1 MNIIVKLLEKTN
13 NINRSSYTW
22 NALNAIISALQNP
35 VILLV
40 ITRTNGVYDAGVF
53 SIAFAIATLM
63 LYVGLY
69 GLRRYQSSDLD
80 EKYSFSEYHGMRI
93 LTCSL
98 MIFSSLIY
106 CIY

>member
-1 MNIIVKLLEKTN
+1 MNFIVKILEKTN
-13 NINRSSYTW
+13 NVKRSSYVW

-40 ITRTNGVYDAGVF
+40 MTRTNGVYDAGVF

-69 GLRRYQSSDLD
+69 GLRRFQS
-80 EKYSFSEYHGMRI
+80 
-93 LTCSL
+93 
-98 MIFSSLIY
+98 
-106 CIY
+106 